1 MLALSVRNRLVVT
14 FALMGVLLVVP
25 AIFAARGLRDLRGL
39 AVVER
44 GKHAEASLA
53 VGRVEAGLAEL
64 DLAVRAWVGSRNAGP
79 RNEAFGALQQ
89 LHSQVSL
96 IENAGYVEAA
106 PPLQEALDHVGRRVH
121 VLDTL
126 MAAGQVE
133 SATDQVLTQF
143 VADVDTT
150 RARLAELA
158 VGIDTRA
165 QADFERASSIGA
177 AALQTTIVSV
187 LVAVVLAMLLSA
199 WTTQA
204 LTSPLRKLRTAL
216 AEVAEGKFDVP
227 SDLPYE
233 RRDEIGELSV
243 SFGIMSRRLA
253 ELDRL
258 RAEFLGVASHEL
270 KTPINVIRGYTE
282 LIEEELAG
290 EITPH
295 QREIMQRIGEQ
306 TRVLT
311 RQVSRL
317 MDISRLE
324 TGSYLIELERVA
336 LRDLIMGV
344 ERAFEIVALEKGVTL
359 LAEVAPGAP
368 EELVVDVDLI
378 RDEVLSNLVSNALK
392 FTPQGGHVWVRA
404 RGEEG
409 GIVIEVTDNGPGIP
423 AEHRPH
429 IFEKYYQVERSRSL
443 GSGLGLAIAKE
454 MVEAHGGRI
463 ELVDRE
469 GPGTTFEVHLPVP
482 LEPVPST

>member
-1 MLALSVRNRLVVT
+1 
-14 FALMGVLLVVP
+14 
-25 AIFAARGLRDLRGL
+25 
-39 AVVER
+39 
-44 GKHAEASLA
+44 
-53 VGRVEAGLAEL
+53 VEAGLAVL
-64 DLAVRAWVGSRNAGP
+64 DLAVRGYVGSRDPSRRDQAFDQLEQLQS
-79 RNEAFGALQQ
+79 EAE
-89 LHSQVSL
+89 S
-96 IENAGYVEAA
+96 IDKAGYQETTAA
-106 PPLQEALDHVGRRVH
+106 LKEALASVGGE
-121 VLDTL
+121 VLSLDSL
-126 MAAGQVE
+126 MAKGEVE
-133 SATDQVLTQF
+133 VATDQVLNEF
-143 VADVDTT
+143 VGAVDAT
-150 RARLAELA
+150 RKSVGELA
-158 VGIDTRA
+158 GRINDLA
-165 QADFERASSIGA
+165 QEDFRQAGDIGQD
-177 AALQTTIVSV
+177 ALRTTLISV
-187 LVAVVLAMLLSA
+187 LVTIVLAMVLSA

-204 LTSPLRKLRTAL
+204 LTSPLRKLRSAL
-216 AEVAEGKFDVP
+216 ASVAEGNFEVP
-227 SDLPYE
+227 TDLPYE
-233 RRDEIGELSV
+233 RRDEIGQLSV

-324 TGSYLIELERVA
+324 TGSYLIELERVR
-336 LRDLIMGV
+336 LRDLILGV
-344 ERAFEIVALEKGVTL
+344 ERAFEIVALERGITL
-359 LAEVAPGAP
+359 MAEVAADAP
-368 EELVVDVDLI
+368 DQLVLDVDLI

-392 FTPQGGHVWVRA
+392 FTPEGGHVWVRA

-409 GIVIEVTDNGPGIP
+409 GVVIEVTDTGPGIA

-443 GSGLGLAIAKE
+443 GAGLGLAIAKE

-463 ELVDRE
+463 VLVDRD
-469 GPGTTFEVHLPVP
+469 GPGTTFEVHLPVQV
-482 LEPVPST
+482 EPVPAEG

>member
-1 MLALSVRNRLVVT
+1 LSVRSRLVFT
-14 FALMGVLLVVP
+14 FALVGVLLVVP
-25 AIFAARGLRDLRGL
+25 AMFAARGLNDLSAL
-39 AVVER
+39 AVEER
-44 GKHAEASLA
+44 GKHAQAALA
-53 VGRVEAGLAEL
+53 VGRVEAGLAVL
-64 DLAVRAWVGSRNAGP
+64 DLAVRAYVGSRDQERRA
-79 RNEAFGALQQ
+79 EAFAALDE
-89 LHSQVSL
+89 LHSQVAR
-96 IENAGYVEAA
+96 IEEAGYVEAA
-106 PPLQEALDHVGRRVH
+106 PPLQEALDEVGTRVH
-121 VLDTL
+121 SLDSL

-133 SATDQVLTQF
+133 TATEQVLTNF
-143 VADVDTT
+143 VMAVDGT
-150 RARLAELA
+150 RERLNELA
-158 VGIDTRA
+158 IGIDARA
-165 QADFERASSIGA
+165 QADFERANSIGA
-177 AALQTTIVSV
+177 AALRTTLVSV
-187 LVAVVLAMLLSA
+187 LVTIVLALLLSA

-216 AEVAEGKFDVP
+216 AQVAEGKFEVP
-227 SDLPYE
+227 ADLPYE

-295 QREIMQRIGEQ
+295 QREVMQRIGEQ

-392 FTPQGGHVWVRA
+392 FTPRGGHVWVRA
-404 RGEEG
+404 RGDDG
-409 GIVIEVTDNGPGIP
+409 GVVIEVTDTGPGIA

-469 GPGTTFEVHLPVP
+469 GPGTTFEVHLPVSQ
-482 LEPVPST
+482 EGVPT